1 MVTFVSPVSFVVIL
15 YVLTSQRSNVP
26 TCQRVLVQSQ
36 RFDDDVILPHDARQ
50 PRQQLGAVRG
60 GVVGELDPVAARAL
74 EDLQGEAVVPRIR
87 DQDAVALP

>member
-1 MVTFVSPVSFVVIL
+1 M
-15 YVLTSQRSNVP
+15 
-26 TCQRVLVQSQ
+26 CLVEPE

-50 PRQQLGAVRG
+50 ARQQLGTVRG